1 MSERNFQE
9 EILQQQ
15 ERINNIIV
23 DAVMEM
29 GQIER
34 ASRWE
39 RTVEVEKTRDI
50 EW

>member
-9 EILQQQ
+9 ETLKQQ
-15 ERINNIIV
+15 ERTINVIV

-29 GQIER
+29 GQIEK

-39 RTVEVEKTRDI
+39 KYVEVERTRDI